1 MKAKTSPLFDDLS
14 GKAGNIVAS
23 KNSGGL
29 YVKPRRIPR
38 NPRTSAQMS
47 TRGILSSNSKAWE
60 ALTQLQRDAWNIAAV
75 SYQGNKNFGENV
87 KLSGIN
93 AFVKFNNNL
102 SMIGQ
107 APINEPPTVPE
118 FPVFNIASAVYTAA
132 EENTPAKLELT
143 LGGSKIGA
151 DYFIVC
157 RATASFS
164 AGRESMA
171 SALRNIYL
179 KVSDETNKIEVYD
192 DYLAKFGSFPEAGK
206 KIHFEVF
213 LIGKTTGV
221 ASLKQ
226 SLVWL
231 REA

>member
-1 MKAKTSPLFDDLS
+1 MKAKTSSLFDDLS
-14 GKAGNIVAS
+14 GKAGNIVAARN
-23 KNSGGL
+23 KGGL

-38 NPRTSAQMS
+38 NPRTSAQMN
-47 TRGILSSNSKAWE
+47 TRGILSSNAKAWE
-60 ALTQLQRDAWNIAAV
+60 ALTQAQRDAWNAAAV
-75 SYQGNKNFGENV
+75 NYQGNKNFGENV

-102 SMIGQ
+102 SLIGE
-107 APINEPPTVPE
+107 APISVPPAVPE
-118 FPVFNIASAVYTAA
+118 FPTFKIASVVYTPA
-132 EENTPAKLELT
+132 EEGTPAKLELT
-143 LGGSKIGA
+143 LSGTKISP

-157 RATASFS
+157 RATAAFS

-171 SALRNIYL
+171 SALRVISA
-179 KVSDETNKIEVYD
+179 KVSDETGKMDVYE
-192 DYLAKFGSFPEAGK
+192 DYTSKFGIFPEAGK

-213 LIGKTTGV
+213 LIGKASGV

>member
-14 GKAGNIVAS
+14 GKAGSIVAARN
-23 KNSGGL
+23 KGGL

-38 NPRTSAQMS
+38 NPRTRAQMS

-60 ALTQLQRDAWNIAAV
+60 TLTQLQRDAWNIAATN
-75 SYQGNKNFGENV
+75 YQGSKNFGENV

-107 APINEPPTVPE
+107 PPINEPPVIPE
-118 FPVFNIASAVYTAA
+118 FPIFNIASVIYTPA
-132 EENTPAKLELT
+132 EENTPAKIEIT
-143 LGGSKIGA
+143 LGGSQINA

-157 RATASFS
+157 RATAAFPQ
-164 AGRESMA
+164 GRETMT
-171 SALRNIYL
+171 SALRNIYTQ
-179 KVSDETNKIEVYD
+179 VSDETNKIEIYD
-192 DYLAKFGSFPEAGK
+192 DYLAKFGTFPEIGK

-213 LIGKTTGV
+213 LIGKTSGV

-226 SLVWL
+226 SFVWL